1 MTSPILAASPS
12 RKPDLPTIPE
22 EAVPLEEPV
31 EVMHNKSE
39 PVSME
44 DIYLGEDEEQS
55 IVLVHQTQSNQGW
68 MEFVCGKIRGVF
80 IRRLP
85 SPPPA

>member
-1 MTSPILAASPS
+1 MTSPILAALPS
-12 RKPDLPTIPE
+12 RKPDLPAIPE
-22 EAVPLEEPV
+22 EAVPLEGPV
-31 EVMHNKSE
+31 GVMRNKSE

-55 IVLVHQTQSNQGW
+55 IVLVHQAQSKQSW
-68 MEFVCGKIRGVF
+68 MDFVCSKIRGVF